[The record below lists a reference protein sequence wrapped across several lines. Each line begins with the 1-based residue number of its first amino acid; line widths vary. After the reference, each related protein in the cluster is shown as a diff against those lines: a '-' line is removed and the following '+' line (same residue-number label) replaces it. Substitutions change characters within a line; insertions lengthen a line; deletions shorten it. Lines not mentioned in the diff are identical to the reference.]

1 MALSGTLKDFG
12 IADILQL
19 IGHQTKT
26 GRLTLKNGA
35 DEVDVFFIEGTVIFA
50 SDKSRESRELLGS
63 LLLRAELLTKEK
75 LDEALATQ
83 QRTLKRLGDILVE
96 SGTVTRPQLA
106 QIMRLQTTETLYKL
120 FSWKN
125 GSYEFSQEAVDP
137 AKSAFDPIRA
147 ESVLLEGFR
156 RMDEWPALKKKI
168 PWSDA
173 TFEKL
178 QDLDL
183 ADMPSTSE
191 ILAQG
196 DSQGEDG
203 QPTSRH
209 KLMFKLAVAGK
220 TVHQIADAS
229 RFGEFEALK
238 ALHQLME
245 MGYLGLVPPPRGAKA
260 LAEGLRKGRSKTLS
274 WAKAIFRLTLS
285 LAFFGATLML
295 VRAFAPHLGAAR
307 ADIPAPRGAI
317 ARLISRGQVA
327 RLESA
332 LELYKTEQ
340 GAYPPVLHALV
351 ERKLVTEQDLRYPW
365 KEPYYYRRS
374 GQGFVLLPPLD

>member
-26 GRLTLKNGA
+26 GRLTLKTGA
-35 DEVDVFFIEGTVIFA
+35 EEVEVFFIEGTVIFA
-50 SDKSRESRELLGS
+50 SEKSRESRELLGS

-96 SGTVTRPQLA
+96 SATVTRPQLA
-106 QIMRLQTTETLYKL
+106 QMMRLQTTETLYKL

-156 RMDEWPALKKKI
+156 RMDEWPALKKKV

-178 QDLDL
+178 KDLDL
-183 ADMPSTSE
+183 ADLPSTSE

-196 DSQGEDG
+196 DSQGYDG
-203 QPTSRH
+203 QPTARH
-209 KLMFKLAVAGK
+209 KLVFKLALAGK
-220 TVHQIADAS
+220 TVHQISDAS

-238 ALHQLME
+238 ALNQLME
-245 MGYLGLVPPPRGAKA
+245 WGYLGLIPPPRGAKA
-260 LAEGLRKGRSKTLS
+260 LAEGLRKGRRKTVS
-274 WAKAIFRLTLS
+274 WARALIRLTLS
-285 LAFFGATLML
+285 VAFFGATLML
-295 VRAFAPHLGAAR
+295 VRAFAPRLGAAR

-351 ERKLVTEQDLRYPW
+351 ERKLVTEHDLRYPW